1 MIHTDMSDIRVRYLR
16 LSLVSMAFHP
26 WIQPH
31 LHLQKHMLVWNVDEI
46 GRIIIVII
54 KTKTYRG
61 MGTLRAKIGQN
72 LKCAKS
78 NIDLLSPIH
87 ISDNL
92 DPQKTRNKNLSFRCL
107 RFGGKGN
114 KANFYALSMFDK
126 RSIESL
132 IRR

>member
-78 NIDLLSPIH
+78 NIDLLSPIR
-87 ISDNL
+87 ISSLQRDDL
-92 DPQKTRNKNLSFRCL
+92 DPQKTRSDQKQKPLF
-107 RFGGKGN
+107 
-114 KANFYALSMFDK
+114 
-126 RSIESL
+126 
-132 IRR
+132 